1 MKPRLFNRITQND
14 EHILRDIQDNVRSIV
29 LNFRHHKDVG
39 RNLSDEIMF
48 YEPRL
53 CASPSRATFDE
64 ETCKLLDSVYKEY
77 LG

>member
-1 MKPRLFNRITQND
+1 MYGEIS
-14 EHILRDIQDNVRSIV
+14 ILSTLD
-29 LNFRHHKDVG
+29 
-39 RNLSDEIMF
+39 NLSDEIMF